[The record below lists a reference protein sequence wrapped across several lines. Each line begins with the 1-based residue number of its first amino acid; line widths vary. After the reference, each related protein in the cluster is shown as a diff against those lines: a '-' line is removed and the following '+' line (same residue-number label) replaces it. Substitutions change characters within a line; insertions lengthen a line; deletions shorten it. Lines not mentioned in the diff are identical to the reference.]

1 VWLRAPGGFG
11 RLLRNRR
18 EREPIQLIK
27 NIGVNSRYDDEIHSG
42 EKLIR

>member
-1 VWLRAPGGFG
+1 VWLRTPSGFG

-18 EREPIQLIK
+18 ERERNQLIK
-27 NIGVNSRYDDEIHSG
+27 NNGVNSRYDDEILCG